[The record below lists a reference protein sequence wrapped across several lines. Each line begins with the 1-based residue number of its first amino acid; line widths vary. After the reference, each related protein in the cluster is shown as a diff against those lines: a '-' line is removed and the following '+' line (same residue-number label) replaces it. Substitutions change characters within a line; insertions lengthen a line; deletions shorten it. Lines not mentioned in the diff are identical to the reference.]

1 MYGVVLVCTVDMP
14 NNSLP
19 PRYCIGTYMI
29 HHRYT
34 YKENNKTNIYE
45 VIVGT
50 YFSKE
55 LKSLIVLLKNTMRV
69 L

>member
-1 MYGVVLVCTVDMP
+1 
-14 NNSLP
+14 
-19 PRYCIGTYMI
+19 MI